1 MQYSQEPPVLKALFL
16 KNGGLQTCNF
26 IKEIATQVLSCDY
39 YKIFRNIYFVKHSW
53 LVLGVYYHVGGEVYQ
68 DPLDICTVFSINYF
82 AFSEKVHK
90 QALCLFIKYHFAFE
104 ISKKLTKFISW
115 KELSIYF
122 INSQKRGKHFVANFL
137 FKFFIDFSIIIL
149 YQPDSMTSKFRV
161 QKMIK

>member
-1 MQYSQEPPVLKALFL
+1 MDLFTEQEGVQKRPPEVLYNQLFLKILQYSQEPPVLKALFL

-53 LVLGVYYHVGGEVYQ
+53 LVLGVYYHVGGEDYQ

-104 ISKKLTKFISW
+104 ISKKLTKFIS
-115 KELSIYF
+115 
-122 INSQKRGKHFVANFL
+122 
-137 FKFFIDFSIIIL
+137 
-149 YQPDSMTSKFRV
+149 
-161 QKMIK
+161 